1 MGLNKL
7 AIYYNNNRMSKN
19 SMDNLNDI
27 PKKPRGRPRK
37 WENNTKIRDNLEYYR
52 TYQRNYYREKL
63 SMVVKCPK
71 CNRDITKQKLRRRQT
86 SYLCARNEIKDSV
99 NPYREVEETDLSSE
113 NEEGLEKKGW
123 YKED

>member
-1 MGLNKL
+1 
-7 AIYYNNNRMSKN
+7 
-19 SMDNLNDI
+19 MDNSNDI

-37 WENNTKIRDNLEYYR
+37 GENNTKIRDDPEFYR

-71 CNRDITKQKLRRRQT
+71 CNREITKQKLPRHQT
-86 SYLCARNEIKDSV
+86 SYLCARNEIKCCA
-99 NPYREVEETDLSSE
+99 NPFREAEERDLSSE
-113 NEEGLEKKGW
+113 NEESEKKKIGW